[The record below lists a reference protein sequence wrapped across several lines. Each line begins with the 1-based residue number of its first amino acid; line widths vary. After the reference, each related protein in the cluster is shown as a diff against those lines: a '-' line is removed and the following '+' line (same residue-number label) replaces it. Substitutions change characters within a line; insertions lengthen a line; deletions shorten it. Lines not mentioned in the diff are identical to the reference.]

1 MERYIKR
8 IIDIQGKLK
17 SKSLFLFGPRQT
29 GKSSLIANQIQ
40 DDVKLSWSLLN
51 ARIRRRCQADPGV
64 LRDEIETRG
73 IHDGL
78 VIIDEIQKVPELL
91 DEVHL
96 LIEET
101 DIRFLLTGSSARR
114 LKEQGVNLLG
124 GRAGKMNLHPFVW
137 PEIREFKPTLDR
149 ILKHGLLPSVFLS
162 DTPDDVLDAYIN
174 VYLQEEIAGEGLV
187 RQLPKFERFLEVA
200 ALTNAEEINYSN
212 IASDVMMSRASITE
226 WYGILYDTM
235 IGFAVPP
242 YTKTK
247 KRKAVVTE
255 RFYFFDVGLVRFLL
269 GLGDLV
275 DTQTEYGKLFETYIA
290 EELSAYLD
298 YNKRKEKLSYWRTRQ
313 SSFEVDFVI
322 GDEVAIETKTTKLVN
337 ENKDLRG
344 LRALKEEG
352 IFKKYI
358 VVSRDSISRT
368 TDDGII
374 LLPWSLFLDWLW
386 EGKIIGETSSHC
398 EILPHKSAT

>member
-1 MERYIKR
+1 MGDYITR
-8 IIDIQGKLK
+8 IINIQDKLQRK
-17 SKSLFLFGPRQT
+17 SMFLFGPRQT
-29 GKSSLIANQIQ
+29 GKSYLIAHQIN

-73 IHDGL
+73 ISDGL
-78 VIIDEIQKVPELL
+78 VIIDEIQKAPELL

-137 PEIREFKPTLDR
+137 PEIRDSQPTLDR
-149 ILKHGLLPSVFLS
+149 ILMYGMLPSAFLS
-162 DTPDDVLDAYIN
+162 DDPEDVLDDYLN
-174 VYLQEEIAGEGLV
+174 VYLQEEIAGEALV
-187 RQLPKFERFLEVA
+187 RQLPKFERFLEIA
-200 ALTNAEEINYSN
+200 AITNAEEINYSN

-226 WYGILYDTM
+226 WYGILYDTL

-242 YTKTK
+242 YTKTR
-247 KRKAVVTE
+247 KRKAIETE
-255 RFYFFDVGLVRFLL
+255 RFYYFDVGIVRFLL
-269 GLGDLV
+269 GLKGLS
-275 DTQTEYGKLFETYIA
+275 DTQTEYEKLFETYIA
-290 EELSAYLD
+290 QELLAYLD
-298 YNKRKEKLSYWRTRQ
+298 YNRRKERLSYWRTRQ

-322 GDEVAIETKTTKLVN
+322 GDDIAIETKTTKLID
-337 ENKDLRG
+337 EKKDLRG

-352 IFKKYI
+352 IFRKYI
-358 VVSRDSISRT
+358 VASRDSITRT
-368 TDDGII
+368 TEDGIL
-374 LLPWSLFLDWLW
+374 LLPWTEFLDWLW
-386 EGKIIGETSSHC
+386 SGRIID
-398 EILPHKSAT
+398 

>member
-1 MERYIKR
+1 MGDYITR
-8 IIDIQGKLK
+8 IINIQDKLQRK
-17 SKSLFLFGPRQT
+17 SMFLFGPRQT
-29 GKSSLIANQIQ
+29 GKSYLIAHQIN

-73 IHDGL
+73 ISDGL
-78 VIIDEIQKVPELL
+78 VIIDEIQKAPELL

-137 PEIREFKPTLDR
+137 PEIRDSQPTLDR
-149 ILKHGLLPSVFLS
+149 ILMYGMLPSAFLS
-162 DTPDDVLDAYIN
+162 DDPEDVLDDYLN
-174 VYLQEEIAGEGLV
+174 VYLQEEIAGEALV
-187 RQLPKFERFLEVA
+187 RQLPKFERFLEIA
-200 ALTNAEEINYSN
+200 AITNAEEINYSN

-226 WYGILYDTM
+226 WYGILYDTL

-242 YTKTK
+242 YTKTR
-247 KRKAVVTE
+247 KRKAIETE
-255 RFYFFDVGLVRFLL
+255 RFYYFDVGIVRFLL
-269 GLGDLV
+269 GLKGLS

-290 EELSAYLD
+290 QELLAYLD
-298 YNKRKEKLSYWRTRQ
+298 YNRRKERLSYWRTRQ

-322 GDEVAIETKTTKLVN
+322 GDDIAIETKTTKLID
-337 ENKDLRG
+337 EKKDLRG

-352 IFKKYI
+352 IFRKYI
-358 VVSRDSISRT
+358 VASRDSITRT
-368 TDDGII
+368 TEDGIL
-374 LLPWSLFLDWLW
+374 LLPWTEFLDWLW
-386 EGKIIGETSSHC
+386 SGRIID
-398 EILPHKSAT
+398 

>member
-1 MERYIKR
+1 MDDYVQR
-8 IIDIQGKLK
+8 IIDIQSRVQK
-17 SKSLFLFGPRQT
+17 KSLFLFGPRQT
-29 GKSSLIANQIQ
+29 GKSLLISNQIK

-114 LKEQGVNLLG
+114 LKEKGVNFLG

-137 PEIREFKPTLDR
+137 PEIRQFNPSLDR
-149 ILKHGLLPSVFLS
+149 ILKYGMLPSVFLA
-162 DTPDDVLDAYIN
+162 DDPETVLDDYIN
-174 VYLQEEIAGEGLV
+174 VYLHDEIAGEGLV
-187 RQLPKFERFLEVA
+187 RQLPKFERFLEMA

-212 IASDVMMSRASITE
+212 IASDVMMSRGAITE
-226 WYGILYDTM
+226 WYGILYDTL
-235 IGFAVPP
+235 IGSAVPP
-242 YTKTK
+242 YPKTK
-247 KRKAVVTE
+247 KRKAVETE
-255 RFYFFDVGLVRFLL
+255 RFYYFDVGLVRFLL
-269 GLGDLV
+269 GLSDIA

-290 EELSAYLD
+290 QELAAYLD
-298 YNKRKEKLSYWRTRQ
+298 YEKRKEKLAYWRTRQ

-322 GDEVAIETKTTKLVN
+322 GDDVAIETKTAKLIN
-337 ENKDLRG
+337 ERKDLKG

-352 IFKKYI
+352 IFSKYI
-358 VVSRDSISRT
+358 VVSRDSIPRT
-368 TDDGII
+368 TDDGIL
-374 LLPWSLFLDWLW
+374 LLPWDLFLEWLW
-386 EGKIIGETSSHC
+386 DGKIV
-398 EILPHKSAT
+398 

>member
-1 MERYIKR
+1 MEKYVHR
-8 IIDIQGKLK
+8 IIDIQTKLK

-29 GKSSLIANQIQ
+29 GKSSLISHQIQ
-40 DDVKLSWSLLN
+40 DNVKLSWSLLN

-91 DEVHL
+91 DEIHL

-124 GRAGKMNLHPFVW
+124 GRAGKINLHPFVW
-137 PEIREFKPTLDR
+137 PEIREFNPTLDR
-149 ILKHGLLPSVFLS
+149 ILKYGLLPPAFLS
-162 DTPDDVLDAYIN
+162 DSPDDVLDDYIN
-174 VYLQEEIAGEGLV
+174 VYLQDEIAGEGLV

-200 ALTNAEEINYSN
+200 AITNAEEINYSN
-212 IASDVMMSRASITE
+212 IANDVMMSRGSITE
-226 WYGILYDTM
+226 WYGILYDTI
-235 IGFAVPP
+235 IGFSVPP

-247 KRKAVVTE
+247 KRKAVETE
-255 RFYFFDVGLVRFLL
+255 RFYYFDVGLVRLLL
-269 GLGDLV
+269 GLDNLI

-298 YNKRKEKLSYWRTRQ
+298 YRQRKEKLSYWRTRQ
-313 SSFEVDFVI
+313 TSFEVDFII

-337 ENKDLRG
+337 DKNDLRG

-358 VVSRDSISRT
+358 VVSRDSITRT
-368 TDDGII
+368 TDDGIT
-374 LLPWSLFLDWLW
+374 LLPWNLFLDWLW
-386 EGKIIGETSSHC
+386 AGKIV
-398 EILPHKSAT
+398 

>member
-1 MERYIKR
+1 MEKYIQR
-8 IIDIQGKLK
+8 FIDIHSRLK

-51 ARIRRRCQADPGV
+51 ARTRRRCQADPGV
-64 LRDEIETRG
+64 LRDEIGTRG
-73 IHDGL
+73 IRDGL
-78 VIIDEIQKVPELL
+78 VIIDEIQKVPELM

-114 LKEQGVNLLG
+114 LKEQVVNLLG

-137 PEIREFKPTLDR
+137 PEIRELHPTLDK
-149 ILKHGLLPSVFLS
+149 ILKYGMIPAVFLS
-162 DTPDDVLDAYIN
+162 DTPDDFLDDYIN
-174 VYLQEEIAGEGLV
+174 VYLQEEVAGEGLV
-187 RQLPKFERFLEVA
+187 RQLPKFERFLEAA
-200 ALTNAEEINYSN
+200 ALTNAEEINYTN
-212 IASDVMMSRASITE
+212 IASDVMMSRGSITE

-235 IGFAVPP
+235 IGFSVPP

-247 KRKAVVTE
+247 KRKAVDTE
-255 RFYFFDVGLVRFLL
+255 RFYYFDVGIVRFLM
-269 GLGDLV
+269 GLGDIV

-290 EELSAYLD
+290 QELSAYLD
-298 YNKRKEKLSYWRTRQ
+298 YNRRKEKLSYWRTRQ

-322 GDEVAIETKTTKLVN
+322 GDEVAIETKTTKIVN
-337 ENKDLRG
+337 EKKDLRG

-358 VVSRDSISRT
+358 VVSRDCITRT

-374 LLPWSLFLDWLW
+374 LLP
-386 EGKIIGETSSHC
+386 
-398 EILPHKSAT
+398 